1 MALKIIQKNKLKTIC
16 QIREVNILGMPLIEW
31 KYKSCIA
38 HIAEFPKSATLYK
51 ILSKNEGKGE
61 ATALLKEAKKYY
73 EDLGKKFGGSVA
85 LNEKMR
91 RIYQRLGITEY
102 I

>member
-1 MALKIIQKNKLKTIC
+1 MKIEKVI
-16 QIREVNILGMPLIEW
+16 VLGMTLHRW
-31 KYKSCIA
+31 TNGGCVADFGVADSW
-38 HIAEFPKSATLYK
+38 ATLYSIK
-51 ILSKNEGKGE
+51 SANEGKGE